1 MNSFNHYAYGAIG
14 EWMYT
19 VMAGIA
25 IDPAAPGYKHIFI
38 QPRPG
43 GGFTRVSASHATPYG
58 RLSSAWSI
66 DAQAFE
72 LAVEVPANTSAT
84 IRMPGARLAGVTEG
98 GQALASAPGLTSPRQ
113 DGPDVVVEAGSGQYR
128 FSYAIVK

>member
-1 MNSFNHYAYGAIG
+1 
-14 EWMYT
+14 
-19 VMAGIA
+19 MAGLA

-72 LAVEVPANTSAT
+72 LTVEVPANTSAT
-84 IRMPGARLAGVTEG
+84 IRLPGARLAGVTEG
-98 GQALASAPGLTSPRQ
+98 GQALASAPGLSSSRQ
-113 DGPDVVVEAGSGQYR
+113 DGADAVVEAGSGRYR